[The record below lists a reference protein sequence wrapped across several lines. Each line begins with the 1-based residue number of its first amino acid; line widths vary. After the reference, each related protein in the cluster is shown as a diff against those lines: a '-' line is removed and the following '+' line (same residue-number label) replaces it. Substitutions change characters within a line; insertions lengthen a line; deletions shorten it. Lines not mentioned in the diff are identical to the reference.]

1 VRVDR
6 AIDQLVVNE
15 AALLQR
21 LSADEQQRLAG
32 LLRTLGADFDD
43 TGSTDAANNTSDTG
57 DGKAR

>member
-43 TGSTDAANNTSDTG
+43 TSDTG
-57 DGKAR
+57 EGTAL